1 MEVRNLGVQ
10 VKIPKR
16 IIWLKHLN
24 SESSVGKTRRRKLSM
39 SRISVLIA
47 VMTVCVILVPVIAYL
62 FGGWFAY
69 WGHALLAII
78 FSVVV
83 VLIRTRYYWEED

>member
-1 MEVRNLGVQ
+1 
-10 VKIPKR
+10 
-16 IIWLKHLN
+16 LKHLN
-24 SESSVGKTRRRKLSM
+24 SESSGGKTRRRKLSM
-39 SRISVLIA
+39 SIISVLIA

-62 FGGWFAY
+62 LGGWFAY

-78 FSVVV
+78 FSVVL